1 MTHAGGLRIRSRR
14 HPLTICHIYDEFTHQ
29 ICDHINMAR
38 RPGPDADRPIRVITW
53 TKGISVRRVPVALAR
68 RFVQICT
75 AVVAE
80 TLEGEDLT
88 PLQYAVL
95 AYVNDEPDIDQA
107 GLAAR
112 IGIDR
117 NSTGMLIE
125 QLERRGLVGRSVSGV
140 DRRAKLV
147 RLTKLGVDLHER
159 VRPAMRANQRAILS
173 PLPAREREK
182 FLDYLVSIIEAN
194 EAYARPGAGRRKRA
208 SSLRRE

>member
-1 MTHAGGLRIRSRR
+1 
-14 HPLTICHIYDEFTHQ
+14 
-29 ICDHINMAR
+29 MAR
-38 RPGPDADRPIRVITW
+38 RPAPDPDRPIRVITW

-95 AYVNDEPDIDQA
+95 AYVNDEPDMDQA
-107 GLAAR
+107 GIAAR

-117 NSTGMLIE
+117 NTTGVLIE
-125 QLERRGLVGRSVSGV
+125 QLERRGLVVRSVSGA

-147 RLTKLGVDLHER
+147 KLTKQGIELHER
-159 VRPAMRANQRAILS
+159 VRPAMRANQIAILS
-173 PLPAREREK
+173 VLPPRAREK
-182 FLDYLVSIIEAN
+182 FLDQLVSIIEAN
-194 EAYARPGAGRRKRA
+194 EAYARPGAGRR
-208 SSLRRE
+208 RRKY

>member
-1 MTHAGGLRIRSRR
+1 
-14 HPLTICHIYDEFTHQ
+14 
-29 ICDHINMAR
+29 MAR
-38 RPGPDADRPIRVITW
+38 RPTNDPDRPIRVITW

-125 QLERRGLVGRSVSGV
+125 QLERRGLVGRSVSGA